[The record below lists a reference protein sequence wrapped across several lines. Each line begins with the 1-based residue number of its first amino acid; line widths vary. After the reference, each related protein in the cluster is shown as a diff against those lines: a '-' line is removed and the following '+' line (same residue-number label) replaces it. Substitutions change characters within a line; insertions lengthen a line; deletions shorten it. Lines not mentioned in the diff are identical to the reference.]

1 MAASAVMLPVGR
13 PAASLTA
20 EGNRTAFSVLRSGLP
35 IGRHVIAFERSGNDL
50 LVDIEIELEIKF
62 AFLTVFRYQHRNR
75 ERWRDDR
82 LIALDSETDD
92 DGTPHWVKARATD
105 NGLQIKSDGGDLLA
119 PAELM
124 PTSYWNP
131 RTIEQNRLLDTQRG
145 GILEV
150 AVQAAGKERLE
161 VPLGPTDARLYRVAG
176 DLNLDLWYGP
186 EGELLKLA
194 FEARGAEIEY
204 DALETA
210 RPDAS

>member
-1 MAASAVMLPVGR
+1 MAAGAVLLPAGR
-13 PAASLTA
+13 LAASLTT
-20 EGNRTAFSVLRSGLP
+20 EGKRTAFSVLRAGLP
-35 IGRHVIAFERSGNDL
+35 IGRHVIAFERSGADL
-50 LVDIEIELEIKF
+50 LVDIQIELEIKF
-62 AFLTVFRYQHRNR
+62 AFFTVFRYQHRNR

-82 LIALDSETDD
+82 LITLDSETDD

-105 NGLQIKSDGGDLLA
+105 NGLQIESDQGRLLA

-131 RTIEQNRLLDTQRG
+131 RTIEQSRLLDTQRG

-161 VPLGPTDARLYRVAG
+161 VPQGPTDARLYRMAG

-186 EGELLKLA
+186 RGELLKMA
-194 FEARGAEIEY
+194 FEARGSAIEY
-204 DALETA
+204 AALETA
-210 RPDAS
+210 RPGAS